1 MENSDIKLEKTKLI
15 LDFYHRTFI
24 HYTLWYAEV
33 KHQLGEKKALEYLNE
48 AYDKLN
54 NIHLK
59 RLSEV
64 FGFELKNGVPSNFL
78 NASEEKLDEM
88 LKATAVNWL
97 ATDGVWF
104 QTVEFNEDMFEAKR
118 CNDSCWAWFSPVEA
132 SRIKKILNL
141 GDNSG
146 LEGLKKAL
154 SYRMYSF
161 INKQSIVDETEN
173 SFVFQMNECR
183 VQNARQRKGLD
194 DYPCKSGGM
203 VEFSR
208 FASEIDSRIKTE
220 CIGCP
225 PDEHPQE
232 WFCSWKFTI

>member
-1 MENSDIKLEKTKLI
+1 MENFDIKLEKAKLI

-54 NIHLK
+54 KIHLK

-64 FGFELKNGVPSNFL
+64 FGFELKNGVPSNLL

-154 SYRMYSF
+154 EYRMYSF

-225 PDEHPQE
+225 PDKHPQE